1 MTTETNIA
9 AFFEFIYDRQE
20 VWHKRNILQRPKPW
34 SNDFILQQYR
44 FCNVYR
50 ELDGGTL
57 AISKYLKNEH
67 ISAEQKLF
75 NIIAYR
81 FFNRRD
87 TIENLFDG
95 LLNPQKFD
103 WKHYERRFDAKKLEG
118 SIFSNAYLIS
128 SRPVN
133 ASYRPQDKHIQ
144 ILLMLDEL
152 RAKLPALI
160 DELRCHKAQDGLRII
175 ANSVKMAGPFLSGQ
189 ILLDATYAQNIIP
202 YSGNDFLIVGPGA
215 HWGLNL
221 IFEKTLSKK
230 EADDKCRFLHQ
241 IQADEFAKLKN
252 NIGKNWDEVR
262 LKDERYPNQ
271 PYLILH
277 DIQNSLCEFRKYW
290 RLKDGEKVKK
300 RYFQAAEND

>member
-1 MTTETNIA
+1 MATETNIT
-9 AFFEFIYDRQE
+9 AFFEFVYDRQA
-20 VWHKRNILQRPKPW
+20 VWHKRNILQLPAPW
-34 SNDFILQQYR
+34 SSDPVLQKYR

-57 AISKYLKNEH
+57 AIGKYLKDGH
-67 ISAEQKLF
+67 LSVEQKLF

-87 TIENLFDG
+87 SIENLFGG
-95 LLNPQKFD
+95 LLDPQKFD
-103 WKHYERRFDAKKLEG
+103 WKYYEQRFDAKKLEG

-128 SRPVN
+128 SHPVN
-133 ASYRPQDKHIQ
+133 PSYRPQDKHIQ
-144 ILLMLDEL
+144 ILLMLEGLKHKLPTLIEEL
-152 RAKLPALI
+152 RNN
-160 DELRCHKAQDGLRII
+160 KAQDGLKII
-175 ANSVKMAGPFLSGQ
+175 SNSVKMAGPFLSGQ

-221 IFEKTLSKK
+221 IFETKLSKK
-230 EADDKCRFLHQ
+230 EADAKCRFLHQ
-241 IQADEFAKLKN
+241 IQADEFAKLKKAT
-252 NIGKNWDEVR
+252 GKNWDDVR
-262 LKDERYPNQ
+262 YKDETYANQ

-290 RLKDGEKVKK
+290 RLKDGEKAKR
-300 RYFQAAEND
+300 RYFPAAANS